1 MEAKVLLSEIRLYL
15 RTQDYAGFCSYNE
28 HRFSS
33 KPLNDFKRV
42 TWSVFNLSQYCIENG
57 FWGKE

>member
-1 MEAKVLLSEIRLYL
+1 MEAKVLLCEIRLYL

-42 TWSVFNLSQYCIENG
+42 T
-57 FWGKE
+57 